1 MNVVSALVGA
11 LILAGCGGSGSGS
24 GPVGVLGAPAPAV
37 VTLTATPTTITLGQ
51 SVTLAWTSSAG
62 TSCNAGGA
70 WSGAEPASGTM
81 SVAPTAAGTAS
92 FTIGCAGGA
101 YGMANQ
107 TVTVTVNPASAY
119 SLTALVA
126 NTAGMAA
133 NTDPKLVNAWG
144 LSIAPPPA
152 TNPPGYSNSGTP
164 RPCTTA
170 TARRYRWSSVFPPA
184 SIPPG

>member
-1 MNVVSALVGA
+1 M
-11 LILAGCGGSGSGS
+11 GG
-24 GPVGVLGAPAPAV
+24 PAPAV

-70 WSGAEPASGTM
+70 WSGAEPASGTLM
-81 SVAPTAAGTAS
+81 VAPTAAGTAS

-101 YGMANQ
+101 FSMANQ

-133 NTDPKLVNAWG
+133 NTDPNLVNAWG

-152 TNPPGYSNSGTP
+152 TNPAWISNSGTQTST
-164 RPCTTA
+164 RTTA
-170 TARRYRWSSVFPPA
+170 MAHRYRWW
-184 SIPPG
+184 